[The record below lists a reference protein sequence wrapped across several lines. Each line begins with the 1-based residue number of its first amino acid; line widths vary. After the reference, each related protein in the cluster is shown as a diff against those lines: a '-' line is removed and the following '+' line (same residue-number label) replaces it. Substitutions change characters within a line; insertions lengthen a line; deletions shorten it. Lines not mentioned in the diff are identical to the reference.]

1 MHIEDRYL
9 HQRSSSQESFDQI
22 LEGSSAFEYKG
33 RWDTSKHC
41 LDNIIKKPKDFP
53 PGQMEFHFMHL
64 QFTCERCPFH
74 TFSVEG
80 PALK

>member
-33 RWDTSKHC
+33 RWDTSKNC
-41 LDNIIKKPKDFP
+41 LDNISQKATGFSPRPDGI
-53 PGQMEFHFMHL
+53 
-64 QFTCERCPFH
+64 PFH
-74 TFSVEG
+74 ASSVH
-80 PALK
+80 L